1 MIECNQLPELYK
13 INSNEGN
20 GGISRFDFAEKA
32 ILTVKCLAI
41 LNKHVHRSCERHLY
55 NIVNFFLVFS
65 KKNRLVTLLNMAS
78 ELEDTTKFRYD
89 NRKEKH
95 LVRSIVA

>member
-1 MIECNQLPELYK
+1 M
-13 INSNEGN
+13 
-20 GGISRFDFAEKA
+20 
-32 ILTVKCLAI
+32 
-41 LNKHVHRSCERHLY
+41 
-55 NIVNFFLVFS
+55 
-65 KKNRLVTLLNMAS
+65 LLNMAS